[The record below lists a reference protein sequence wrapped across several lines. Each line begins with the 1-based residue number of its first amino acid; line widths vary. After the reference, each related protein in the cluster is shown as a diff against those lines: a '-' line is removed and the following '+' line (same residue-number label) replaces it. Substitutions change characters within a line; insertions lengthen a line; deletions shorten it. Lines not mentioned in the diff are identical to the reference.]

1 MKFARNAYISR
12 GHLDAA
18 PFASV
23 LLLLLIF
30 LMATG
35 LVYTP
40 GVRRDGI
47 IYTPGVRLQVPVAN
61 DLSGMDKPSVSVAV
75 DKNGR
80 LYFENQG
87 IEEADLRSR
96 RTEIARNSKTRLTLL
111 VHADKDATYE
121 MIVRLSLLGRDA
133 GIPESFLATLPRPF
147 AGSARP
153 SVP

>member
-23 LLLLLIF
+23 LLLLMIF
-30 LMATG
+30 LVAGG

-40 GVRRDGI
+40 GERREGMVH
-47 IYTPGVRLQVPVAN
+47 TPGVRLQVPVAD
-61 DLSGMDKPSVSVAV
+61 DLSGTDKPSVSVAV

-80 LYFENQG
+80 LYYENQG
-87 IEEADLRSR
+87 IEEADLRAKLS
-96 RTEIARNSKTRLTLL
+96 EIAHNSKAPLTLL

-121 MIVRLSLLGRDA
+121 MIVHLSVLARDA